1 VKPNDKRQHELSILE
16 VERCAWSEAALLRP
30 RQADD
35 ALEQEEPMQVERTT
49 TTAGDWTAEMRV
61 LETEN
66 RRQLHAIVWR
76 LVDALDKA
84 RKEGSD
90 LADPSTLSYQA
101 FLHHIDEATEAL
113 VSYDTTVQNLM
124 RPSTQGAAPRRWWRF
139 WANKSATA

>member
-1 VKPNDKRQHELSILE
+1 
-16 VERCAWSEAALLRP
+16 
-30 RQADD
+30 
-35 ALEQEEPMQVERTT
+35 MQVERTT

-84 RKEGSD
+84 RKEGSY